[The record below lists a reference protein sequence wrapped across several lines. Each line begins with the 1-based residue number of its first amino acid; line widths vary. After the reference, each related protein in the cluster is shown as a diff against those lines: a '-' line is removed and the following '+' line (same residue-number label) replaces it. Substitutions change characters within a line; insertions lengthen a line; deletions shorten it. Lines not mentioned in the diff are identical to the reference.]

1 MIEYNTDD
9 QSEIGSGGDFSVK
22 VIGVGGAGANVLDRM
37 ALEGSEEA
45 ELLTLNTDLRALS
58 TSVSSNKIQLG
69 ATLLKGMGA
78 GGDPELGKQA
88 ALEAVDEIRN
98 AVRGYKMVFVSAGL
112 GGGTGSGA
120 APEVCRIAKEE
131 GVFLVVFCT
140 LPFTFEG
147 KRRMDQA
154 LEALDT
160 ISGYANAVITF
171 DNDRMGELIVP
182 KDGVTEAFAAA
193 DKIISQSV
201 RATMNVV
208 ADPGII
214 RIGMDDL
221 LSALDA
227 EDSRCLFGYGVA
239 KGDSRAHEA
248 IEQAL
253 KCPLLDKGKLLEN
266 ARNVMVQVSGG
277 DSMTLFEVEL
287 VMQEVSKHI
296 GDKTQIL
303 FGTGT
308 DKRLGSALSVTV
320 ISSLNGPRRGHG
332 GDDDGGSPPPARIS
346 SVPSS
351 VATAAAAAQTAPQS
365 PLAEAVSAAEAV
377 EKKPELAPAAPPV
390 SRSAGAP
397 EETSEPEAEV
407 ASEVES
413 EPEPVAAAPEPDPV
427 DPDPEPVAPEPPVVA
442 AEPEPEPEP
451 VAAATEPE
459 PVPVAP
465 APPVVDSPVAPP
477 EIEPEPEPAP
487 PVLEDESPV
496 EPEEEHFE
504 EEDVVAEEEAP
515 SVLNPQIQS
524 QSRTVVDPEIQ
535 RRPVVQAPMQLVTN
549 PIAQAFGAGEPEQ
562 EEELEQVV
570 SPPAKKQVVPPP
582 RRAPRPLTPFASD
595 DESLIEV
602 DSPETDSVVANLD
615 NSQKIRLTRIVPGET
630 GTQRVS
636 AKADDTGGQPVQP
649 EKKRIVRKKV
659 AAKSAAPTPPAEQ
672 EATPPV
678 VESAGSQ
685 EMLPLDPGS
694 KGRFEK
700 TDPTIVDGEDLDV
713 PTFLRK
719 RKK

>member
-1 MIEYNTDD
+1 MLFVVTKW
-9 QSEIGSGGDFSVK
+9 FLFLP
-22 VIGVGGAGANVLDRM
+22 VLAVEP
-37 ALEGSEEA
+37 AL
-45 ELLTLNTDLRALS
+45 AL
-58 TSVSSNKIQLG
+58 
-69 ATLLKGMGA
+69 
-78 GGDPELGKQA
+78 P
-88 ALEAVDEIRN
+88 
-98 AVRGYKMVFVSAGL
+98 
-112 GGGTGSGA
+112 
-120 APEVCRIAKEE
+120 PEVCRIAKEE

-320 ISSLNGPRRGHG
+320 ISSLNGTLAGGARRV
-332 GDDDGGSPPPARIS
+332 DDDGGFRLLRREFLRFRHQF
-346 SVPSS
+346 
-351 VATAAAAAQTAPQS
+351 ATAAAAAQTAPQS

-390 SRSAGAP
+390 SRECRCTGGK
-397 EETSEPEAEV
+397 TSEPEAEV

-465 APPVVDSPVAPP
+465 ALPVVEAPVAPP

-649 EKKRIVRKKV
+649 EKKRIVPEEGCCKISGANSSSR
-659 AAKSAAPTPPAEQ
+659 AGGD
-672 EATPPV
+672 
-678 VESAGSQ
+678 SAGCGIGGVRRKCCRWILARKVVLKKPIRRLLMEKILMCRHFSAS
-685 EMLPLDPGS
+685 GRS
-694 KGRFEK
+694 KQK
-700 TDPTIVDGEDLDV
+700 V
-713 PTFLRK
+713 
-719 RKK
+719 